1 MIMFSKTVKECKNYL
16 INKKGWALKKYCNR
30 MNWYYWDAVD
40 QSTGKH
46 YTAMW
51 SMKEMRSKVESMQMK
66 DWLDAER
73 EKLRFG
79 VQESL
84 FHDWEYVS

>member
-1 MIMFSKTVKECKNYL
+1 MFSKTVKECKDYL
-16 INKKGWALKKYCNR
+16 INKKGWTLKKYCNR

-40 QSTGKH
+40 QPTGKH
-46 YTAMW
+46 YTEMW
-51 SMKEMRSKVESMQMK
+51 SMKEMRYKVERMQMR

-79 VQESL
+79 VQQSL
-84 FHDWEYVS
+84 FCDWEYVS